1 MAFGY
6 FEKAYC
12 LNLPERTDRRRHAT
26 EQFEKIGLRDVV
38 FVTAIKPIDKGV
50 FRTQGTHGCALSHRL
65 LFQKAK
71 TENLD
76 NILIFEDDVVFSDDF
91 QEKIGPIIEE
101 LKKRTWDIF
110 YFFKPRKGTFDLY
123 RDRGDILSSHRSGL
137 VRTTGSIKTHAFAIH
152 HRCLEEL
159 LAKTDPDY
167 LEENV
172 PFETRAID
180 KVIADLRLVCF
191 GCSTDLTFQDPD
203 LPSSIEVETS
213 LS

>member
-1 MAFGY
+1 MTFGY
-6 FEKAYC
+6 FEKVYC
-12 LNLPERTDRRRHAT
+12 LNLPERTDRKRHAT
-26 EQFEKIGLRDVV
+26 EQFEKIGLRDVE
-38 FVTAIKPIDKGV
+38 FVSAIKPIDKGV

-65 LFQKAK
+65 LFQKALSEK
-71 TENLD
+71 HN

-91 QEKIGPIIEE
+91 QERIESIIEE

-110 YFFKPRKGTFDLY
+110 YFFKPRKGTYDLY

-137 VRTTGSIKTHAFAIH
+137 VRTTGSIKTHAYAIH

-159 LAKTDPDY
+159 LTKTDPDY
-167 LEENV
+167 LKENI
-172 PFETRAID
+172 PFEIRAID
-180 KVIADLRLVCF
+180 KVIADLKLACF

-213 LS
+213 LT